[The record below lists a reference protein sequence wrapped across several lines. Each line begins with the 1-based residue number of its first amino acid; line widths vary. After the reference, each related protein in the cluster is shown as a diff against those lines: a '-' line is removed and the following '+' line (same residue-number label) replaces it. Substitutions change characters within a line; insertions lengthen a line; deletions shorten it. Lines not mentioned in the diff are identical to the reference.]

1 MRTPITNT
9 IIWVIRA
16 AVSLAIIVAM
26 LVGYQFLQEE
36 FAKLDGI
43 EREQAALRQALVE
56 LEGKRSAF
64 AKEISAM
71 APNAASPANAVEQK
85 ITWLEREMGA
95 RQQKRKQFWESD
107 PFGRYN
113 PVSPT
118 FQEIAQIDIELAIL
132 KEALVHSRIM
142 HSYVAGPTETRR
154 KIGEL
159 SAEIDQL
166 KKRIH
171 DNQYAQWQLD
181 QTKHLEWQIPYT
193 PANKEMNRL
202 EKEETKLKEKKA
214 QVDRDHA
221 REIDKLKAH
230 EKHPAPLQFATSPN
244 LNEPSIK
251 AIGDKLDANDRRQEG
266 SNLSKFFRPIKEQ
279 LPTAAVLLVFALLS
293 PLLLKSIAYFL
304 IAPLAQRRPAV
315 RILDQCSGVISTVA
329 PVGNP
334 EPGSAMSSRVS
345 LSIGIDPQS
354 ELLVMPSFLHGMPAK
369 ASSST
374 KWLLD
379 WSMPMTSML
388 AGMYRLMRIR
398 PSEESYVTVSSAD
411 DPLAEFSLIEIPEGS
426 ALILQPRALVGILQG
441 RERPVRIT
449 RHWRITHLNAWLT
462 LQFRY
467 IVFHGPV
474 ILVVKGCRGVRVEPV
489 KAERTVNQ
497 AATLGFSANL
507 PYTVSRNETFWS
519 YFFGERSLYNDSWT
533 GDGYC
538 VHSETPESVGRSRL
552 FGRGLEGF
560 IDTILKIFGV

>member
-43 EREQAALRQALVE
+43 EKEQTALRQALVE

-71 APNAASPANAVEQK
+71 APNAASPANTVTQK
-85 ITWLEREMGA
+85 ITWLDREIGT
-95 RQQKRKQFWESD
+95 RQQKRKQLWESD
-107 PFGRYN
+107 PFSRYN
-113 PVSPT
+113 PASPT
-118 FQEIAQIDIELAIL
+118 FQKIAQIDIELAIL
-132 KEALVHSRIM
+132 KEALVHSRTV

-159 SAEIDQL
+159 SAEMDQL
-166 KKRIH
+166 NKRIRE
-171 DNQYAQWQLD
+171 NKRAQWQLD
-181 QTKHLEWQIPYT
+181 QAQHLAWQIYGT
-193 PANKEMNRL
+193 PAYKEMDRL
-202 EKEETKLKEKKA
+202 EKEEASLNENKA
-214 QVDRDHA
+214 LVDRDRA
-221 REIDKLKAH
+221 REINNLKAL
-230 EKHPAPLQFATSPN
+230 EQHPAPPQFATSPN

-251 AIGDKLDANDRRQEG
+251 VIGDKLDANDRRLEG

-293 PLLLKSIAYFL
+293 PLLVKSIAYFL
-304 IAPLAQRRPAV
+304 IAPIAQRRPAI

-329 PVGNP
+329 PEGNP
-334 EPGSAMSSRVS
+334 EPGGAMPSRVS
-345 LSIGIDPQS
+345 LTIGINPQS

-388 AGMYRLMRIR
+388 AGMYRLTQIR
-398 PSEESYVTVSSAD
+398 SSEESVVTVSSAD

-441 RERPVRIT
+441 RERPIRIT
-449 RHWRITHLNAWLT
+449 RHWCITYLNAWLT

-467 IVFHGPV
+467 VVFHGPV
-474 ILVVKGCRGVRVEPV
+474 MLVVKGCRGVRVAPV
-489 KAERTVNQ
+489 KAGRTVNQ
-497 AATLGFSANL
+497 AATLGFGANL
-507 PYTVSRNETFWS
+507 SYAVSRNETFWS
-519 YFFGERSLYNDSWT
+519 YYFGERSLFNDSWT